1 MIIVIAI
8 IASTSIEINHVYADC
23 NADVDYD
30 LALEESELVFT
41 GTVTRLDNYDGP
53 QKVTFFVHDIIK
65 GEINT
70 PKHVLENSGKIF
82 LENDSIRGSSINVD
96 YKIGKTYKVFVEN
109 GQTSQCTT
117 KITDPPADYM
127 WEPGPEDGN
136 YYSTNPIFEDPCEEG
151 YGLSDDVCITL
162 EEMNKDNP
170 ICSANPKHDFG
181 KCNKNTEEPPN
192 TFEQVKAHCSDGGSS
207 GEDIFLEWW
216 DDDVY
221 YNNEDCEI
229 LYRDSFGGPLP
240 EPEPEQDIPRYG
252 NCGLGTTLQDDIC
265 VADSENENTKTG
277 VRWGGPYDTKQPTSN
292 LNPIPGYDYEF
303 SDIIIFASMVLVGC
317 IICGIIFMIWRK
329 RK

>member
-1 MIIVIAI
+1 M
-8 IASTSIEINHVYADC
+8 SI
-23 NADVDYD
+23 
-30 LALEESELVFT
+30 T
-41 GTVTRLDNYDGP
+41 
-53 QKVTFFVHDIIK
+53 
-65 GEINT
+65 
-70 PKHVLENSGKIF
+70 
-82 LENDSIRGSSINVD
+82 
-96 YKIGKTYKVFVEN
+96 KIGKTYKVFVEN
-109 GQTSQCTT
+109 GQTNQCTT
-117 KITDPPADYM
+117 KITAPPADYM

-136 YYSTNPIFEDPCEEG
+136 YYSANPIFEDPCEEG

-192 TFEQVKAHCSDGGSS
+192 TSEQVKAHCSDGGSS

-221 YNNEDCEI
+221 YNSEDCEI
-229 LYRDSFGGPLP
+229 LDRDSFGGPL
-240 EPEPEQDIPRYG
+240 PEPEQDIPRYG
-252 NCGLGTTLQDDIC
+252 NCGPGTTLQDDIC
-265 VADSENENTKTG
+265 VADSENENTNTDVK
-277 VRWGGPYDTKQPTSN
+277 WGGPYDTKQPTSN
-292 LNPIPGYDYEF
+292 LNLIPDYNYEF